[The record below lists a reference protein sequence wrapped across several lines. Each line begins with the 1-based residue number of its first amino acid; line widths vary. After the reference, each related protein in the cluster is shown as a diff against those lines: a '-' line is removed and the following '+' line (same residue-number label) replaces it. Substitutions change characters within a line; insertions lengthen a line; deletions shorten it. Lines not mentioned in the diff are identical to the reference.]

1 MSSFQE
7 ICFFVHNNP
16 EAESHAALNY
26 KTERKLLNLVK
37 TTSNVSKS
45 NLKSIDNSSM
55 SRVIENMKENGI
67 KKILSE

>member
-16 EAESHAALNY
+16 EAESQRRYAYAALNY

-37 TTSNVSKS
+37 TTSNVL
-45 NLKSIDNSSM
+45 NLLI
-55 SRVIENMKENGI
+55 IH
-67 KKILSE
+67 L